1 MMNTSKTGVP
11 ARARFAG
18 LTRAAL
24 ALSLCLGASGVAA
37 CTERCWSLDRGRADD
52 FFSSESGS
60 RRPGTGCAALGSGT
74 GPRGADARA
83 RPWRESGNLSHQLPG
98 EKDVAARSAE
108 AGAHFRAV
116 AENIAYGPDP
126 NSIERQWMHSVP
138 HRSNILDPRMN
149 AIGIAVVAHGGQLWA
164 VEDFS
169 DAIAAMT
176 PADVEG
182 KVGAEL
188 GKLGITLANEGERL
202 DAARAACP
210 GFEGTAGARARFVVR
225 WESGDLST
233 LPGPLMDAVH
243 SGQYSSA
250 AVGACAPVNARNASF
265 TSYRVAVLLF

>member
-1 MMNTSKTGVP
+1 MNTSKAGVS
-11 ARARFAG
+11 ARVRVTG

-24 ALSLCLGASGVAA
+24 ALSLFVGASGLAA
-37 CTERCWSLDRGRADD
+37 AQSDAGPSTEAEQTIFSLLNQDR
-52 FFSSESGS
+52 
-60 RRPGTGCAALGSGT
+60 AAQGLGALRWD
-74 GPRGADARA
+74 PALARA
-83 RPWRESGNLSHQLPG
+83 AQTHAQAMAESGNLSHQLPG

-188 GKLGITLANEGERL
+188 GKLGITVANEGERL

-233 LPGPLMDAVH
+233 LPGPLVDAVH

-250 AVGACAPVNARNASF
+250 AVGACTPVNARNASF